1 MTLKNK
7 HLGWLAM
14 VIIILFIG
22 SVFFNVFERNSRSI
36 ATSSSGSAQF
46 TGTIGLPEDDFTSTK
61 EYILADSTTN
71 IEVQDQ
77 YIIKTGNLSIT
88 VKDIDET
95 ALGLENIAQ
104 MYGGTV
110 TNRYVYSY
118 SDYKNGT
125 IELKV
130 DQTKF
135 NDALKAIKELAI
147 SVESENVNA
156 DDVTETVIDIQAR
169 LENSQAEEEAYV
181 RILNQATKIEDILNT
196 QFYLS
201 NVREEIEVYQAQL
214 KYYETHTS
222 FSTIS
227 VYLTEATSIALN
239 SDTFQPWQTI
249 KDSVQT
255 VVRLFQDFVL
265 GLIEFII
272 VGGAII
278 IPIIIIFFGG
288 RFIYRRFKK

>member
-61 EYILADSTTN
+61 EYSLADSTTN

-77 YIIKTGNLSIT
+77 YMIKTGNLSMT

-104 MYGGTV
+104 MYGGAV

-118 SDYKNGT
+118 ADYKNGT

-147 SVESENVNA
+147 SVDSENVNA
-156 DDVTETVIDIQAR
+156 DDVTETVIDIKAR

-214 KYYETHTS
+214 KYYETHTR

>member
-7 HLGWLAM
+7 HLGYLA
-14 VIIILFIG
+14 IIIIIIFIG
-22 SVFFNVFERNSRSI
+22 SVFFNSFGKYSGSTI
-36 ATSSSGSAQF
+36 TSSIEPAQF
-46 TGTIGLPEDDFTSTK
+46 LGIGGSSEADYRMYDEVSAISESAIEETK
-61 EYILADSTTN
+61 N
-71 IEVQDQ
+71 Q
-77 YIIKTGNLSIT
+77 YIIKTGSLSMT

-95 ALGLENIAQ
+95 IINLETIAKLNN
-104 MYGGTV
+104 GTV
-110 TNRYVYSY
+110 TNRYIYSY
-118 SDYKNGT
+118 EDYRSGT
-125 IELKV
+125 VELRV
-130 DQTKF
+130 EEEKF
-135 NDALKAIKELAI
+135 DDTVRAIKELAMT
-147 SVESENVNA
+147 VESENVNA

-169 LENSQAEEEAYV
+169 LKNSRAEEEAYV

-214 KYYETHTS
+214 EYYETHTS
-222 FSTIS
+222 LSTIT
-227 VYLTEATSIALN
+227 VYMTEATSIILD
-239 SDTFQPWQTI
+239 SDAFLPWQTV

-255 VVRLFQDFVL
+255 VIRLFQDFVL

-288 RFIYRRFKK
+288 RLIYRRFKK

>member
-61 EYILADSTTN
+61 EYSLADSTTN

-77 YIIKTGNLSIT
+77 YIIKTGNLSMT

-104 MYGGTV
+104 MYGGAV

-118 SDYKNGT
+118 ADYKNGT

-156 DDVTETVIDIQAR
+156 DDVTETVIDIKAR